1 MQATGT
7 PVMIERAEARLDS
20 TDRIL
25 VLFSPMRGEDAY
37 EEAKAMS
44 RYVPG
49 ARWRRGL
56 RGWSYPR
63 TLDTCRKMRRAWGDL
78 LKVHSDLAAW
88 YRVEAEAA
96 ERQAALGRA
105 STAALAVVPRQA
117 PELYAAMGGWQRV
130 AAEWTVGAYRNAGLL
145 VDEPGIG
152 KTRSVIGGLLER
164 ESGEVLIACPRVS
177 VRTVW
182 GHEFSRLVPKL
193 PVFLARGTRE
203 QREEVLRAYRRSK
216 ARQKVLVV
224 VAEMLR
230 IQGHKEKKSGP
241 YKFDGYEYP
250 ALFEENPW
258 DAVVVDESQNLLGSL
273 TVRKGNLAGEGLC
286 RLPLEAERGLKLC
299 VTGTPWGRGG
309 KVEGLF
315 GSLHFCWP
323 DEFSSFWR
331 WAEEHFTV
339 EEKFVGRGKGMQG
352 SGRVRQIVGLRGGR
366 TEEDFYRD
374 LGPRVLRRTMDEVR
388 PSTHKP
394 ERWELVCEMEGLQLR
409 QYEKLA
415 QDAEVKVPG
424 GILTTVGTLDYF
436 TRARQIANG
445 AVILREDGSVAFD
458 PANSGKLDV
467 LMYNLEERGLL
478 GNSKGPLKVVVASQW
493 VEYLHALMSRLD
505 KAGVKYL
512 TLLGSNTDRQRDYA
526 QQRFQEPGGPRIFVL
541 SARAGGV
548 SINLDAADELH
559 QLDRI
564 HPPEA
569 EEQLHRRIRRMS
581 RDHPVRIYQYLS
593 EGTLEEQTSGT
604 LLHTLMEQLRVL
616 DGRRGLEVARD
627 IVRYRVPKQ

>member
-1 MQATGT
+1 
-7 PVMIERAEARLDS
+7 VIEHVDARLDG
-20 TDRIL
+20 TGRIL
-25 VLFSPMRGEDAY
+25 VQFSPMRDEDAY

-49 ARWRRGL
+49 ARWRRGV
-56 RGWSYPR
+56 RGWSYPC
-63 TLDTCRKMRRAWGDL
+63 TLDTCRKMRREWGDML
-78 LKVHSDLAAW
+78 RVHRDLAHW
-88 YRVEAEAA
+88 YRLEASAA
-96 ERQAALGRA
+96 EKQVALARA
-105 STAALAVVPRQA
+105 SNATLEVVPRQA
-117 PELYAAMGGWQRV
+117 PALHAAMGSWQRV
-130 AAEWTVGAYRNAGLL
+130 AAQWMVGAYRNAGLL

-164 ESGEVLIACPRVS
+164 GSGEVLVVCPRVS
-177 VRTVW
+177 VKTVW
-182 GHEFSRLVPKL
+182 GHEFSRLAPQI
-193 PVFLARGTRE
+193 PVFLARGKRA
-203 QREEVLRAYRRSK
+203 QREKVLRAYRQSK

-230 IQGHKEKKSGP
+230 ITGAKRKKSGP
-241 YKFDGYEYP
+241 YLFQGYEYP
-250 ALFEENPW
+250 QLFDGNPW
-258 DAVVVDESQNLLGSL
+258 DAVIVDESQTLLGSL
-273 TVRKGNLAGEGLC
+273 TVKKGNLAGEGLC

-299 VTGTPWGRGG
+299 VTGTPWGKGG

-323 DEFSSFWR
+323 EEYPSFWR
-331 WAEEHFTV
+331 WAEENFEVT
-339 EEKFVGRGKGMQG
+339 EKFVGRGNGLNG
-352 SGRVRQIVGLRGGR
+352 SGRVRQIVGLKR
-366 TEEDFYRD
+366 TEKDFYQD
-374 LGPRVLRRTMDEVR
+374 LGPRILRRTMDEVR
-388 PSTHKP
+388 PSQHKP
-394 ERWELVCEMEGLQLR
+394 ERWELVCEMEGLQLQ
-409 QYEKLA
+409 QYIRMAE
-415 QDAEVKVPG
+415 DAEVKVPG

-445 AVILREDGSVAFD
+445 AVFLREDGSVGFD

-478 GNSKGPLKVVVASQW
+478 TGSGELKVVIASQW
-493 VEYLHALMSRLD
+493 VEYLNALMLRLD
-505 KAGVKYL
+505 KAKVPYL
-512 TLLGSNTDRQRDYA
+512 TLLGRDTDRQRESS
-526 QQRFQEPGGPRIFVL
+526 QERFQAPHGPRIFVL

-593 EGTLEEQTSGT
+593 EGTIEEQTSGT

-627 IVRYRVPKQ
+627 IVRYRAPKQ